1 MTKKIFIVTG
11 PVHTGKTTR
20 LMHWAASQTKIE
32 GIFQPVIDDKRFIY
46 HIASRTLKSL
56 EVPSSAK
63 DENTIKIGNY
73 RFSKDTFE
81 WSKKILL
88 DSSPKDLE
96 WLVIDEIGP
105 LELDGNGLEPAI
117 SSILSKRENVSAK
130 IVCVVREEILQ
141 KFIDHYKLHS
151 SYEIFEIPS

>member
-11 PVHTGKTTR
+11 QVHSGKTTR
-20 LMHWAASQTKIE
+20 LMHWSASQKKID

-56 EVPSSAK
+56 EVNASAK
-63 DENTIKIGNY
+63 DEHTIRIGNY

-81 WSKKILL
+81 WTGKILL
-88 DSSPKDLE
+88 DSISKDLE

-105 LELDGNGLEPAI
+105 LELDGNGLEPAV
-117 SSILSKRENVSAK
+117 SSILDERENVSAK
-130 IVCVVREEILQ
+130 IVCVVREEIFQ
-141 KFIDHYKLHS
+141 KFIDYYKLRD

>member
-11 PVHTGKTTR
+11 QVHSGKTTR
-20 LMHWAASQTKIE
+20 LMHWSASQKKID

-56 EVPSSAK
+56 EVNASAK
-63 DENTIKIGNY
+63 DEHTIRIGNY

-81 WSKKILL
+81 WTGKILL
-88 DSSPKDLE
+88 DSISKDLE
-96 WLVIDEIGP
+96 WLVIDEIGL

-117 SSILSKRENVSAK
+117 SNIFDKRKNISAK
-130 IVCVVREEILQ
+130 IVCVVREEILR
-141 KFIDHYKLHS
+141 KFIDHYKLQNC
-151 SYEIFEIPS
+151 YEIFEPPL